1 VCRWCVGVYC
11 SSRQRKGGTL
21 YIFVFDG
28 TVQGSHVLVFV
39 GTFITFLSLFTLYR
53 TCKRN
58 LFLCRDK
65 YVHGL
70 CGLKIF

>member
-1 VCRWCVGVYC
+1 VKRKVWCVDGVLVC
-11 SSRQRKGGTL
+11 IVQVDRKGGTL
-21 YIFVFDG
+21 YIFVFYG
-28 TVQGSHVLVFV
+28 TVQGSHVVVFV

-65 YVHGL
+65 YLH
-70 CGLKIF
+70 